1 MKEKVIIVCGSPVKA
16 GNTNVVVEWI
26 TQGLKDAGREV
37 EAVDT
42 ARLKY
47 KVNGCVACM
56 GCQNSKEF
64 KCVVKDQ
71 ASPLIAKIPEKDIVI
86 FATPLYFMGPTA
98 QLKLFIDRMYSL
110 FKFDAKTGKPASA
123 FRPKIIALVST
134 AGSGGFQALEQTFK
148 MVAEFSNAQFR
159 TFLVPF
165 AGKSGDLK
173 KNAEV
178 KAKAIA
184 FGRSLV

>member
-1 MKEKVIIVCGSPVKA
+1 MKEKVIIICGSPVKA
-16 GNTNVVVEWI
+16 GNTNTVVEWI
-26 TQGLKDAGREV
+26 TQGLKDVGNDV
-37 EAVDT
+37 ELVDS

-47 KVNGCVACM
+47 KVNGCIACM
-56 GCQNSKEF
+56 GCQRSNEF
-64 KCVVKDQ
+64 KCVIKDR
-71 ASPLIAKIPEKDIVI
+71 ASGIIARIPENDVVI

-110 FKFDAKTGKPASA
+110 MKFDAATGKPESS
-123 FRPKIIALVST
+123 FKPKTIALVST
-134 AGSGGFQALEQTFK
+134 AGSDGFQALEQTFK

-165 AGKSGDLK
+165 AGRSGDLK
-173 KNAEV
+173 KNDEV

-184 FGRSLV
+184 FGRSLA